1 MRKMRDS
8 SKAPCSVAF
17 SARAEARSRPNG
29 FSTTTRALRA
39 QLERPV
45 GPRDADDRPVEMAAP
60 GHRLETREY
69 LLRHDRA
76 LRPAREIAAGPLPPR
91 ARASR
96 PIAHPASL
104 RHIAPSP
111 TAGIIERVCARR

>member
-39 QLERPV
+39 QL
-45 GPRDADDRPVEMAAP
+45 DRPSPPTTVSN
-60 GHRLETREY
+60 RLEGM
-69 LLRHDRA
+69 A
-76 LRPAREIAAGPLPPR
+76 K
-91 ARASR
+91 
-96 PIAHPASL
+96 
-104 RHIAPSP
+104 
-111 TAGIIERVCARR
+111 